1 MGAQCDGRKQS
12 EREDTKWGP
21 NWGILISFF
30 GTLDKGKIRS

>member
-1 MGAQCDGRKQS
+1 MEENRARERQ
-12 EREDTKWGP
+12 REDTKWGP